1 MDDHKLQQQLNELRQ
16 FIEAHKDV
24 QHLLDNSAAW
34 ADTQREQDEKSKAQA
49 WRVAAG
55 AGVFGLVAMFIA
67 WTAIRTAYV
76 PPPRRKFL

>member
-49 WRVAAG
+49 WRVAAELSSKCCTSLC
-55 AGVFGLVAMFIA
+55 ASMNC
-67 WTAIRTAYV
+67 RS
-76 PPPRRKFL
+76 